1 MVSLSLRQYVVVAS
15 NIINDLNF
23 LDIYY
28 GRRYN
33 LEKLNK
39 LSPPPTKKNQHQTQ
53 VSDSKA
59 FYLLLAA
66 PSVDSA
72 FLNTEAHGPS

>member
-1 MVSLSLRQYVVVAS
+1 MVSLSLREYVVLAS

-39 LSPPPTKKNQHQTQ
+39 LSRPNRKKKPASN
-53 VSDSKA
+53 SG
-59 FYLLLAA
+59 L
-66 PSVDSA
+66 
-72 FLNTEAHGPS
+72 

>member
-1 MVSLSLRQYVVVAS
+1 MVSLSLHEYVVVAI

-28 GRRYN
+28 ARRYN

-39 LSPPPTKKNQHQTQ
+39 FPPPPKKKTPASN
-53 VSDSKA
+53 SD
-59 FYLLLAA
+59 L
-66 PSVDSA
+66 
-72 FLNTEAHGPS
+72 

>member
-1 MVSLSLRQYVVVAS
+1 MVSLSLHEYAVVAS

-39 LSPPPTKKNQHQTQ
+39 LFPPHKKKPASN
-53 VSDSKA
+53 SG
-59 FYLLLAA
+59 L
-66 PSVDSA
+66 
-72 FLNTEAHGPS
+72 

>member
-1 MVSLSLRQYVVVAS
+1 MVSLSLREYVVLAS

-39 LSPPPTKKNQHQTQ
+39 LPPPKKNQHQTQ

>member
-15 NIINDLNF
+15 NIINDLSF

-39 LSPPPTKKNQHQTQ
+39 LSPPTKKKKNSIKLRSLT
-53 VSDSKA
+53 
-59 FYLLLAA
+59 
-66 PSVDSA
+66 PSP
-72 FLNTEAHGPS
+72 FTCF